1 MFCWKGSWKIYFIYF
16 ATVYVKLKELNF
28 IIGKV
33 KTSKVVL
40 EQGRRC
46 LRRNELEKKTQ
57 FLFSNR
63 FKMSKTDIY
72 VVHKVNTF
80 FFSMK
85 FEKFYL
91 TLFRGRLA
99 I

>member
-1 MFCWKGSWKIYFIYF
+1 M
-16 ATVYVKLKELNF
+16 
-28 IIGKV
+28 

-46 LRRNELEKKTQ
+46 LRRNELKKKTQ
-57 FLFSNR
+57 FLFSNS
-63 FKMSKTDIY
+63 FKMSKTNKY

-80 FFSMK
+80 FFSVK

-91 TLFRGRLA
+91 TLFRGRSA

>member
-16 ATVYVKLKELNF
+16 ATVYVKLKELSF

-46 LRRNELEKKTQ
+46 LRRNELKRNAVSFFRLVQNVET
-57 FLFSNR
+57 N
-63 FKMSKTDIY
+63 IY
-72 VVHKVNTF
+72 VVYKVNTF
-80 FFSMK
+80 F
-85 FEKFYL
+85 L
-91 TLFRGRLA
+91 
-99 I
+99 

>member
-1 MFCWKGSWKIYFIYF
+1 MP
-16 ATVYVKLKELNF
+16 
-28 IIGKV
+28 
-33 KTSKVVL
+33 
-40 EQGRRC
+40 
-46 LRRNELEKKTQ
+46 RRNELKKTETQ
-57 FLFSNR
+57 FPFSNW
-63 FKMSKTDIY
+63 FKMSKTNKY

-80 FFSMK
+80 FFSVK